1 MHCPFLRPFFLDSDQ
16 VELVR
21 RVAETIA
28 RMGERVAHVALERT
42 ELLDAV
48 ALTEDERA
56 LVAIEPGYATASTAS
71 RLDSFILPDSLQ
83 FAEYNAE
90 SPAGLGYTEGCR
102 ASSSGCEFL
111 SRFRGRFDARAF
123 TLMAPMLDALMAS
136 YRDWG
141 GTASPPTIAIVDWR
155 EVPTWAEFEIL
166 QAKFI
171 ELGVPTIV
179 CDPRDL
185 RSSGDRLTADG
196 QAIDL
201 VYRRVLINDILSRA
215 DDCRA
220 LTDAYAARAVC
231 VANTFR
237 CKIPHKK
244 AFFAC

>member
-1 MHCPFLRPFFLDSDQ
+1 
-16 VELVR
+16 
-21 RVAETIA
+21 
-28 RMGERVAHVALERT
+28 
-42 ELLDAV
+42 
-48 ALTEDERA
+48 
-56 LVAIEPGYATASTAS
+56 
-71 RLDSFILPDSLQ
+71 
-83 FAEYNAE
+83 
-90 SPAGLGYTEGCR
+90 
-102 ASSSGCEFL
+102 
-111 SRFRGRFDARAF
+111 
-123 TLMAPMLDALMAS
+123 MAPMLDALMAS

-185 RSSGDRLTADG
+185 RFEDNRLTADG

-220 LTDAYAARAVC
+220 LTEAYAARAVC

-244 AFFAC
+244 AFFAVLTDERFADLFTADEQATAAAPHPLDAPGCRRRARREAARTSTSCRTSVRTATTWC